1 MRIRREST
9 SGLTIRQLPLTIR
22 SGLGVLDNP
31 RTFLFTSSDASKKN
45 VMSTQWARF
54 SKFVFR
60 SFSMVGLS
68 WRLRNIWR
76 LTEGSKMK
84 PEEVVVF
91 NFFFAL
97 GDWCVAY
104 SRYFCRPLQWVSHY
118 FKPVISHQWNWEQLY
133 RCRLW
138 LRRLCSV
145 KAKSLESSAI
155 GCPENSHCDWLV
167 LLLLLA
173 TPMI

>member
-45 VMSTQWARF
+45 VMSTQRARF

-68 WRLRNIWR
+68 WRLRNIWHVPV
-76 LTEGSKMK
+76 K
-84 PEEVVVF
+84 
-91 NFFFAL
+91 FFVYFW
-97 GDWCVAY
+97 D
-104 SRYFCRPLQWVSHY
+104 YFCRPLQWVSHY

-138 LRRLCSV
+138 LRRFCSV

-167 LLLLLA
+167 LLILLA